1 MRNEGETIDQWE
13 VRIKREYDDRQDA
26 ERRESEN
33 VRGVSSGDYESR
45 KTAMLTNAKA
55 SLMRRPL
62 IEYPDVRGMS
72 DAEYQAQRSRFVRG
86 GR

>member
-1 MRNEGETIDQWE
+1 MKDNETLDEFDA
-13 VRIKREYDDRQDA
+13 RLKREYDDRQDA

-33 VRGVSSGDYESR
+33 VHGVADGDYESR
-45 KTAMLTNAKA
+45 KAAMLSGTKA
-55 SLMRRPL
+55 ALMRRL
-62 IEYPDVRGMS
+62 AIEHPDVRGMS